1 MTTYGYSR
9 VSTDDQSSDL
19 QLDAL
24 ARAGATEVYADD
36 GVGGK
41 VPAAQRPEF
50 SALLRV
56 LKPGDTVVF
65 YALSRL
71 GRSMRD
77 VVNTLA
83 ELEDRGVFIRSVTES
98 LDTSTPTGRAL
109 VGMIVVFAQLE
120 RDMIVERTRAGM
132 AAAKARGAKL
142 GRPRADRSRAAEMLA
157 AGASVE
163 ATVAATGLSVS
174 TVRRVARGA

>member
-1 MTTYGYSR
+1 MTVYGYAR
-9 VSTDDQSSDL
+9 VSTDEQSSDL
-19 QLDAL
+19 QADAL
-24 ARAGATEVYADD
+24 ARAGATTVFADD

-41 VPAAQRPEF
+41 VPAAQRPAF
-50 SALLRV
+50 SELLRAV
-56 LKPGDTVVF
+56 QRGDTVVF

-83 ELEDRGVFIRSVTES
+83 ELEERGVFIRSVTES
-98 LDTSTPTGRAL
+98 LDTATPTGRAM
-109 VGMIVVFAQLE
+109 VGMIIVFAQLE
-120 RDMIVERTRAGM
+120 REMIVERTRAGM
-132 AAAKARGAKL
+132 SAAKARGVRL

-157 AGASVE
+157 SGASVE